1 MKSADELTWW
11 GAICQGAGMRSD
23 GRLPDQLRPI
33 GVEVDYLRA
42 PLGSALIRCGQ
53 TWVLCTASVEEQ
65 QPPFLRAQKS
75 QSGWVTAEYSM
86 LPGSTTTRSSRGPN
100 GRAKEIE
107 RLIGRSLRAAVDL
120 PALGPRTITVD
131 CDVLQADGGTRTAA
145 ITGGYVALA
154 LAVQR
159 LAHKGLC
166 LASALH
172 QAVAAV
178 SVGIVDGQPVLDLPY
193 EEDARAAVD
202 MNIVMAKPHGAGPG
216 TEPSC
221 VEVQGTGEHG
231 TFSRRELLSMLDLA
245 AAGIGS
251 LLLSQSAALA
261 TAVLL
266 PPSERAQALNKP

>member
-1 MKSADELTWW
+1 M
-11 GAICQGAGMRSD
+11 
-23 GRLPDQLRPI
+23 
-33 GVEVDYLRA
+33 
-42 PLGSALIRCGQ
+42 GSALVRCGQ

-75 QSGWVTAEYSM
+75 SSGWVTAEYSM
-86 LPGSTTTRSSRGPN
+86 LPGSTSTRSSRGAN

-120 PALGPRTITVD
+120 PALGPRTVTID

-154 LAVQR
+154 LCLRR
-159 LAHKGLC
+159 LMHKGLC
-166 LASALH
+166 PGLPLR

-178 SVGIVDGQPVLDLPY
+178 SVGVIDGQVCLDLPY

-202 MNIVMAKPHGAGPG
+202 MNIVMAQPVDGPADAAA
-216 TEPSC
+216 TF

-231 TFSRRELLSMLDLA
+231 TYSRSQLDALVDA
-245 AAGIGS
+245 ATHGLRQLFVLQTQALTGAS
-251 LLLSQSAALA
+251 LI
-261 TAVLL
+261 
-266 PPSERAQALNKP
+266 PPSERGAGGAPTERS

>member
-1 MKSADELTWW
+1 M
-11 GAICQGAGMRSD
+11 
-23 GRLPDQLRPI
+23 
-33 GVEVDYLRA
+33 
-42 PLGSALIRCGQ
+42 GSALVRCGQ
-53 TWVLCTASVEEQ
+53 TWVLCTASVDEQ

-75 QSGWVTAEYSM
+75 SSGWVTAEYSM
-86 LPGSTTTRSSRGPN
+86 LPGSTTTRSSRGSN

-120 PALGPRTITVD
+120 PALGPRTVTID

-154 LAVQR
+154 LCLRR

-166 LASALH
+166 PGVPLR

-178 SVGIVDGQPVLDLPY
+178 SVGVIEGQVYLDLPY

-202 MNIVMAKPHGAGPG
+202 MNIVMAQPVAGLADG
-216 TEPSC
+216 VEPTF

-231 TFSRRELLSMLDLA
+231 TYSRRQLDALVDAATRGMRELFALQAQALA
-245 AAGIGS
+245 AAS
-251 LLLSQSAALA
+251 LI
-261 TAVLL
+261 
-266 PPSERAQALNKP
+266 PPSERS